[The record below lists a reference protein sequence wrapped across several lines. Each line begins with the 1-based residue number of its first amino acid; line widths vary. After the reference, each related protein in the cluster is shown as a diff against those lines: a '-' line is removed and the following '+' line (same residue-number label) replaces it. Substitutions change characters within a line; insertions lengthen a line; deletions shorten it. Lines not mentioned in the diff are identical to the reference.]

1 MRNSNDFNAI
11 NNPLEIRCKCP
22 GDKLPKYVHAGDAG
36 ADLRADIPD
45 ALTIWPHESVWIDTG
60 VCVEIP
66 NGYVGLQFAR
76 SGMGMKHNVC
86 LANGVGVIDSGY
98 RGRIRAKLINLGD
111 KPYTVHPGDRVC
123 QLVIV
128 PFATCSYIQV
138 DELNESERGANG
150 YGSTGVD

>member
-1 MRNSNDFNAI
+1 MRNSNDFDTL
-11 NNPLEIRCKCP
+11 NNPLEIRCKC
-22 GDKLPKYVHAGDAG
+22 DDFRLPEYAHLGDAG
-36 ADLRADIPD
+36 ADLRADIPG
-45 ALTIWPHESVWIDTG
+45 AIKIWPHESVWIDTG

-66 NGYVGLQFAR
+66 SGYVGLQFTR
-76 SGMGMKHNVC
+76 SGLGMKHNVC

-111 KPYTVHPGDRVC
+111 KPYTVHQGDRVC

-128 PFATCSYIQV
+128 PFTTCSYTQV
-138 DELNESERGANG
+138 DELDETERGTNG

>member
-1 MRNSNDFNAI
+1 MSNNNDFDTL
-11 NNPLEIRCKCP
+11 NNPLEIRCKC
-22 GDKLPKYVHAGDAG
+22 DDSRLPKYAHLGDAG
-36 ADLRADIPD
+36 ADLRADIPG
-45 ALTIWPHESVWIDTG
+45 AIKILPHESAWIDTG

-66 NGYVGLQFAR
+66 SGYVGLQFAR
-76 SGMGMKHNVC
+76 SGLGMKHNGC

-123 QLVIV
+123 QLMIV
-128 PFATCSYIQV
+128 PFATCSYTQV
-138 DELNESERGANG
+138 DELDETERGTNG